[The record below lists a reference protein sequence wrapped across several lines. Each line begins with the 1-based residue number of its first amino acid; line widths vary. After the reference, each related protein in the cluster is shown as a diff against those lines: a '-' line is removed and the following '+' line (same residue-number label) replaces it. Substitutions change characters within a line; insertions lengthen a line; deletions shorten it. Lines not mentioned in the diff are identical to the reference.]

1 MPHTPVAAIAG
12 LGVDA
17 VELTH
22 ALGQI
27 AVRRLNQQVV
37 VVIHQAPGMAY
48 PVESGNDLSEGREE
62 QQTVLVVL
70 KDIFLPI
77 PARSDVIE
85 RIGKFQ
91 AEGAGHN
98 EKTITGIL
106 LLS

>member
-1 MPHTPVAAIAG
+1 M
-12 LGVDA
+12 
-17 VELTH
+17 
-22 ALGQI
+22 
-27 AVRRLNQQVV
+27 NQQGV
-37 VVIHQAPGMAY
+37 VVIHQAPGVTY
-48 PVESGNDLSEGREE
+48 PVELGNYLSEGREE
-62 QQTVLVVL
+62 QQTVVIVL